1 MFTLIC
7 IFTHQPRSSLL
18 TSGYPISNTKLKL
31 NIFVCVRKL
40 SGSGLLGNTELN
52 VGAAI
57 ACFLA
62 QEGADINY
70 ANHKGKSPLD
80 LVTDSIVLQ
89 LIRSFSEKYRYVC
102 VCSLLK

>member
-1 MFTLIC
+1 MIKVRNRSILLISG
-7 IFTHQPRSSLL
+7 SS
-18 TSGYPISNTKLKL
+18 ISNAELKL
-31 NIFVCVRKL
+31 SIFLCVFLCVRKL

-89 LIRSFSEKYRYVC
+89 LIRSFSEKYRYVR
-102 VCSLLK
+102 VFLKY